1 MIDHSTVLIV
11 FFGLFFGAA
20 IILAVVVFT
29 AQSRNEK
36 SKREYELALERLNM
50 EKERARKEI
59 LMVRCK
65 YCGGMMPQAST
76 LCPNCNAQRTS

>member
-1 MIDHSTVLIV
+1 MVDHSTVLII
-11 FFGLFFGAA
+11 FFSVFFGAA
-20 IILAVVVFT
+20 VLLAVIAFT
-29 AQSRNEK
+29 AQSHNEK
-36 SKREYELALERLNM
+36 SKREHELALERINM

-76 LCPNCNAQRTS
+76 FCPNCKAQRTF